1 MQLKLIST
9 KNSQMWISY
18 DTGTSSNAFNLSG
31 FILYLLKKKW
41 KVSLLLLQT
50 KQSSYE
56 VTLLTHAPSNSGKQ

>member
-1 MQLKLIST
+1 MKLKLIST

-31 FILYLLKKKW
+31 SILALLKKW